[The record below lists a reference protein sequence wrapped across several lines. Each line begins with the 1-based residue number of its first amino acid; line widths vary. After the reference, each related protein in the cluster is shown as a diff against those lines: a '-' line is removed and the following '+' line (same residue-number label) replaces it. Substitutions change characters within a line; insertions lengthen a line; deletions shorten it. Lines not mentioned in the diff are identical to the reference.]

1 MTSLTATIQR
11 SHAFSVIQIIGA
23 SLFIAFCAQISVYLP
38 FTPVPL
44 TGQTLAV
51 LMIGATLGSRK
62 GLLSVLAYIC
72 EGMIGLPV
80 FAGGAIS
87 PLAIVGP
94 TGGYIAGMLAQAF
107 IVGWFTERKEA
118 FSLLNLLVGCLLG
131 VTVQMTMGVL
141 WLVHFV
147 GINNVLALG
156 LVPFIPG
163 EMIKIAIVS
172 LFLSRSNKNA

>member
-1 MTSLTATIQR
+1 MFSQTAAIQR
-11 SHAFSVIQIIGA
+11 SHAFSAIQILGA
-23 SLFIAFCAQISVYLP
+23 SLFIALSAHISVYLP

-44 TGQTLAV
+44 TGHTLAV

-62 GLLSVLAYIC
+62 GLLSVLTYIC

-87 PLAIVGP
+87 PLAIIGP
-94 TGGYIAGMLAQAF
+94 TGGYIAGMLAQAY

-118 FSLLNLLVGCLLG
+118 FSLSNLISGCLVG

-141 WLVHFV
+141 WLAHFV

-172 LFLSRSNKNA
+172 VCLSRSNKNA